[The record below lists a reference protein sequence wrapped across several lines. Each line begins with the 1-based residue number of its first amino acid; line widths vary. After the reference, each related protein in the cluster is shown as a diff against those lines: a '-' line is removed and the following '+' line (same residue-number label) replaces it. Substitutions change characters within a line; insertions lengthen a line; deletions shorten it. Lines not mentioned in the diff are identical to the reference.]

1 VKLPAIG
8 AKNRRS
14 FLIDLNSKSAQ
25 NASMSIVEDVRQV
38 LQDFL
43 APELRTLNAKVDTL
57 TTRVEAIESGLESI
71 NTRLSALETS
81 SKIRFET
88 LEITTQS
95 RFDRAEEKAHARQ
108 DVILIQFESMR
119 NQLNLDGRLRRI
131 EDRDASHTLPQSA

>member
-1 VKLPAIG
+1 
-8 AKNRRS
+8 
-14 FLIDLNSKSAQ
+14 
-25 NASMSIVEDVRQV
+25 
-38 LQDFL
+38 
-43 APELRTLNAKVDTL
+43 LRTLNAKVDTL

>member
-1 VKLPAIG
+1 MKLPAIG